1 MKNLY
6 IATIGEDFACWVKKT
21 QSGLE
26 LDQFCMAENL
36 DEPKYE
42 SCCKEIRRLFTDCKV
57 SPEHAVLHAPFNE
70 LHPAAIDPLAK
81 DLARH
86 RMEQAY
92 TACKDLGI
100 SKMVVH
106 SGYVPHIYFKSWHQE
121 QSVKF
126 WTGFMADKPADFQLC
141 IKADLNA

>member
-42 SCCKEIRRLFTDCKV
+42 SCCKGIMDIHDLLQQAKELCKPDTTYTV
-57 SPEHAVLHAPFNE
+57 EVIHCGKA
-70 LHPAAIDPLAK
+70 
-81 DLARH
+81 
-86 RMEQAY
+86 MEWLENQK
-92 TACKDLGI
+92 TL
-100 SKMVVH
+100 
-106 SGYVPHIYFKSWHQE
+106 
-121 QSVKF
+121 
-126 WTGFMADKPADFQLC
+126 
-141 IKADLNA
+141 

>member
-1 MKNLY
+1 MNIINPMKNLY

-57 SPEHAVLHAPFNE
+57 SPEHAVLHASFDEGIMDIHDLLQQAKE
-70 LHPAAIDPLAK
+70 LCKPDTTYTVEVIHYGKA
-81 DLARH
+81 
-86 RMEQAY
+86 MEWLENQK
-92 TACKDLGI
+92 TL
-100 SKMVVH
+100 
-106 SGYVPHIYFKSWHQE
+106 
-121 QSVKF
+121 
-126 WTGFMADKPADFQLC
+126 
-141 IKADLNA
+141 

>member
-100 SKMVVH
+100 TKMVVH
-106 SGYVPHIYFKSWHQE
+106 SGYVPHRSLSYR
-121 QSVKF
+121 
-126 WTGFMADKPADFQLC
+126 PA
-141 IKADLNA
+141 